1 MENKP
6 AKNERKNNMKRL
18 LTATAALLLTCGLL
32 TATAAELP
40 APVKTKLEA
49 AQSDLAKAKAGTQE
63 YARLAALCTAIAAY
77 PGTFDEFVKIAT
89 DAYNKAGGDPA
100 KLPDIISLAALWDTN
115 EKYLADGYAYA
126 KKNGVDLPHY
136 ALYAAKLGMSEE
148 EEFEGLKKIFF
159 KANDCDSWIFK
170 QKMQRFAT
178 LLSAKPEAEAKALL
192 KQINRIITPKLST
205 DKERW
210 EPVVAMIRTM
220 IETY

>member
-1 MENKP
+1 
-6 AKNERKNNMKRL
+6 MKRL
-18 LTATAALLLTCGLL
+18 LTATAALLLTGGLL

-40 APVKTKLEA
+40 DVVKNRLASMQEKLEKTKT
-49 AQSDLAKAKAGTQE
+49 GTQN
-63 YARLAALCTAIAAY
+63 YAELSARYAALSAY
-77 PGTFDEFVKIAT
+77 PETFDKFLKTAT

-159 KANDCDSWIFK
+159 KANDWDSWIFK

-178 LLSAKPEAEAKALL
+178 LLSAKPEAEARAIL
-192 KQINRIITPKLST
+192 KQINRIITPKLSA

-210 EPVVAMIRTM
+210 APIVATIRTM
-220 IETY
+220 LETY

>member
-1 MENKP
+1 
-6 AKNERKNNMKRL
+6 MKRL
-18 LTATAALLLTCGLL
+18 LTATAALLLTGGLL

-40 APVKTKLEA
+40 DVVKNRLASMQEKLEKTKT
-49 AQSDLAKAKAGTQE
+49 GTQN
-63 YARLAALCTAIAAY
+63 YAELSARYAALSAY
-77 PGTFDEFVKIAT
+77 PETFDKFLKTAT

-100 KLPDIISLAALWDTN
+100 KLPFIISLAALWDTN
-115 EKYLADGYAYA
+115 EKYLSDGYEYA

-136 ALYAAKLGMSEE
+136 ALYAAKLVMSEE

-178 LLSAKPEAEAKALL
+178 LLSAKPEAEARAIL
-192 KQINRIITPKLST
+192 KQINRIITPKLSA

-210 EPVVAMIRTM
+210 APIVATIRTM
-220 IETY
+220 LETY

>member
-1 MENKP
+1 
-6 AKNERKNNMKRL
+6 MKRL
-18 LTATAALLLTCGLL
+18 LTATAALLLTGGLL

-40 APVKTKLEA
+40 DVVKKRLAPMQEKLEKTKT
-49 AQSDLAKAKAGTQE
+49 GTQN
-63 YARLAALCTAIAAY
+63 YAELSARYAALSAY
-77 PGTFDEFVKIAT
+77 PETFDKFLKTAT

-100 KLPDIISLAALWDTN
+100 KLPFIISLAALWDAN
-115 EKYLADGYAYA
+115 EKYLSDGYEYA

-159 KANDCDSWIFK
+159 KANDCDTWIFK

-178 LLSAKPEAEAKALL
+178 LLSAKPEAEARAIL
-192 KQINRIITPKLST
+192 KQINRIITPKLSA

-210 EPVVAMIRTM
+210 APIVATIRTM
-220 IETY
+220 LETY

>member
-1 MENKP
+1 
-6 AKNERKNNMKRL
+6 MKRL
-18 LTATAALLLTCGLL
+18 LTATAALILTGGLL

-40 APVKTKLEA
+40 DVVKNRLASVQEKLEKTKT
-49 AQSDLAKAKAGTQE
+49 GTQN
-63 YARLAALCTAIAAY
+63 YAELSARYAALSAY
-77 PGTFDEFVKIAT
+77 PETFDEFVKIAT

-159 KANDCDSWIFK
+159 KANDWDSWIFK

-192 KQINRIITPKLST
+192 KKINRIITPKLST

-210 EPVVAMIRTM
+210 EPVVATIRTM
-220 IETY
+220 LETY

>member
-1 MENKP
+1 
-6 AKNERKNNMKRL
+6 MKRL
-18 LTATAALLLTCGLL
+18 LTATAALLLTGGLL

-40 APVKTKLEA
+40 DVVKNRLASMQEKLEKTKT
-49 AQSDLAKAKAGTQE
+49 GTQN
-63 YARLAALCTAIAAY
+63 YAELSARYAALSAY
-77 PGTFDEFVKIAT
+77 PETFDKFLKIAT

-159 KANDCDSWIFK
+159 KANDWDSWIFK